1 MIRRNRKFN
10 KFSVIVYI
18 AVRGSSTDMSK
29 CLSENYHLLQVL
41 GQKKSATISKLIIE
55 QAPKSLVKAISEI
68 CYNLVNNNIIPLNLP
83 TENYLKRKTKLI
95 HRLASKQLP
104 IGEKKKILQNQPP
117 IFLAT
122 ILPPCLKFLRSI
134 LEN

>member
-1 MIRRNRKFN
+1 MINSSFLYQRKKMIRRNRKFN

-55 QAPKSLVKAISEI
+55 QAPKSLVKAISKFVTI
-68 CYNLVNNNIIPLNLP
+68 WSII
-83 TENYLKRKTKLI
+83 I
-95 HRLASKQLP
+95 
-104 IGEKKKILQNQPP
+104 
-117 IFLAT
+117 
-122 ILPPCLKFLRSI
+122 
-134 LEN
+134 